1 MRLRSGIFIVS
12 FSVSAAL
19 LGGAAV
25 ALTAFYRSGGDRSLS
40 SLEAAVDELSAMARA
55 LAEGEAPDPDAM
67 MDAVAPIRRDL
78 ATRTVLERDAAVSS
92 ALAWA
97 AFLGVEAVAALLASA
112 LAAAALTRRW
122 SRLRDGVLRI
132 RRGEAAEPF
141 FAGARDEFGA
151 VEEELDGLVAAL
163 GERERIRSELR
174 ALQGWGE
181 ASAFLAHQART
192 PLASLELSAGSAR
205 LAIEGGAEASDALRY
220 LDRVETEAA
229 RIRGLFARVRSMS
242 GFKDPEPVRL
252 DPAEAFY
259 EAAATLRARGAAIA
273 DGELAVERA
282 GGESLAKF
290 DRGYLVEAFVNLL
303 DNSLEACA
311 ERSIPF
317 GARLRLGR
325 DGARYVIEYTDSV
338 TGLPAELAERVGSV
352 RYSTKPGGSGLGVWL
367 VRRIAALHGGE
378 LSVRLSD
385 AGGLAFTLVFPN
397 GGEGDG

>member
-205 LAIEGGAEASDALRY
+205 LAIEGGAEAADALRY

-229 RIRGLFARVRSMS
+229 RIQGLFARVRSMS

-352 RYSTKPGGSGLGVWL
+352 RYSTKPRGSGLGVWL